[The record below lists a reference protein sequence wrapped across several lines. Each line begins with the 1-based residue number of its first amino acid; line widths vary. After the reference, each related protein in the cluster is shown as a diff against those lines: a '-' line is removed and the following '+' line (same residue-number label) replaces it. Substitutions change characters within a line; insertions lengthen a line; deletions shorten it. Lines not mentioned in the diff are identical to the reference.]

1 MVPNNADLTTK
12 EFFWKWF
19 FDSILFYS
27 IILLYYFFLLFDN
40 PAANLQPFLRGQPY
54 SSSVSHC
61 IYQLWTWR
69 SPGTMTLKMAF
80 VIYIFLGIFL
90 KTHNTFFTEHLWTQ
104 FVLSNLEATSLLGN
118 GLNLQFLF
126 LEKFLPIPEH
136 LDFTFAAL
144 AWSL

>member
-1 MVPNNADLTTK
+1 MGKICWVWQELFGTK
-12 EFFWKWF
+12 QCWLDHQRIFWKWF

-40 PAANLQPFLRGQPY
+40 PAANLQSFLRGQPY

-104 FVLSNLEATSLLGN
+104 FVLSTIWKLLPCWGM
-118 GLNLQFLF
+118 
-126 LEKFLPIPEH
+126 
-136 LDFTFAAL
+136 D
-144 AWSL
+144 